1 MDQKRIGS
9 FLKELRK
16 EKGITQEQVAEKLNV
31 SARTVSRWET
41 GRNMPDI
48 SLLVEIAELF
58 DVTIPEI
65 INGERKDETMNE
77 EVKEVA
83 RKMADYAETEK
94 ETILKNTRIQSV
106 IGVCALFVLL
116 VLEMFGQKTNE
127 FVENMQLYCE
137 TLIKVTIIMILLN
150 STGLLYRLRGRKTE
164 DSLPISVKI
173 LKAIVCAVIGAVCA
187 YLILNLFKFGATRLF
202 GL

>member
-187 YLILNLFKFGATRLF
+187 YLIFNLFKFGATRLF
-202 GL
+202 G